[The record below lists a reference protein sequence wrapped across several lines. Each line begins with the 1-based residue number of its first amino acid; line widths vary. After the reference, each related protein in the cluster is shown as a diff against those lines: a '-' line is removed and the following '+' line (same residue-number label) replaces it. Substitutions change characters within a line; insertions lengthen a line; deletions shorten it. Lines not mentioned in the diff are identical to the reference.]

1 MGFLHVGWA
10 SIVVGVALLFALID
24 QASAM
29 ALLAGLLGYALI
41 VTGLLC
47 LWLGSMESRRATAGE
62 RWRRRGTQ

>member
-1 MGFLHVGWA
+1 
-10 SIVVGVALLFALID
+10 
-24 QASAM
+24 M

-47 LWLGSMESRRATAGE
+47 LWLGSMESRCATAGE